1 MLMNVIESLFIE
13 TARCDSM
20 ESRARTVKLH
30 CTRDIPIAM
39 KSKTWKTKRENFEE
53 TIVLEVISFMENR
66 ELLQCLL
73 E

>member
-1 MLMNVIESLFIE
+1 MLMNVIESLVIE

-20 ESRARTVKLH
+20 ESRTRTVELH
-30 CTRDIPIAM
+30 STRDIPIAK
-39 KSKTWKTKRENFEE
+39 KSKTWRTKRENFEE